1 MTPIGAG
8 SRRDMTRN
16 LARRRV
22 DVLRQA
28 VVQRGFLSTRH
39 SENGLVGYVSSD
51 LRWLVHF
58 FGFADS
64 M

>member
-1 MTPIGAG
+1 
-8 SRRDMTRN
+8 MTRN